1 MKKKH
6 EGTAG
11 GSSFT
16 EQFER
21 NGRLVTRQIDEIDNM
36 IDEIDNIACDHD
48 CDNCP
53 CQGVCKQ
60 EGGNDE

>member
-11 GSSFT
+11 DSSFT

-21 NGRLVTRQIDEIDNM
+21 NGRLVTRQIDEIDN
-36 IDEIDNIACDHD
+36 IACDHD

-53 CQGVCKQ
+53 CQGVCAQ

>member
-1 MKKKH
+1 MNKKR

-21 NGRLVTRQIDEIDNM
+21 NGRLVTRQIDEIDN
-36 IDEIDNIACDHD
+36 IACDHD

-53 CQGVCKQ
+53 CQGVCRQ

>member
-21 NGRLVTRQIDEIDNM
+21 EGRLVTRQ